1 MRISR
6 RFAVVPFPRGSRAC
20 GRFKPF
26 TACKTS
32 TTSTRF

>member
-20 GRFKPF
+20 GRFKPI
-26 TACKTS
+26 TACETS
-32 TTSTRF
+32 MTLMRF